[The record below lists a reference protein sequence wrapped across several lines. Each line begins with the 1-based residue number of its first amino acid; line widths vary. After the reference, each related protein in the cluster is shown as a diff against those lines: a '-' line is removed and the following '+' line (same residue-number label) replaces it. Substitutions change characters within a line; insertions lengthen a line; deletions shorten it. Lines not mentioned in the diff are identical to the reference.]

1 MARINVAN
9 FRSRV
14 VDMFQKDQIVIDGL
28 QYCNWD
34 RELFEDLLSGGLTAI
49 HATVSYWENTDETN
63 KRLDYWDNLF
73 YEFND
78 LILPVLTAE
87 DIILAKTSN
96 KTGIM
101 LGFQNCSP
109 IENDVFMVEHFFKRG
124 VRFMQLTYNN
134 QTVLGAGC
142 FEDNDSGVSRFGQ
155 EVIVEMN
162 RLGMVV
168 DLSHAGEKTMIDAI
182 KYSKKPVAISHA
194 NPKFFHNAK
203 RNVSDSVLSALKD
216 NEGLIGLSLYPFHL
230 KDHSNCNIADFCDMI
245 FKLKEQIGID
255 KIGIGSDLCSK
266 WSKDVLVWMRNG
278 KWTKNEDFGESKNN
292 NPDWPILPSW
302 FQKASDLHNI
312 ADKLLEKKMSSEDA
326 NKIMGENWFN
336 FIKRIF

>member
-1 MARINVAN
+1 
-9 FRSRV
+9 
-14 VDMFQKDQIVIDGL
+14 
-28 QYCNWD
+28 
-34 RELFEDLLSGGLTAI
+34 
-49 HATVSYWENTDETN
+49 
-63 KRLDYWDNLF
+63 
-73 YEFND
+73 
-78 LILPVLTAE
+78 
-87 DIILAKTSN
+87 
-96 KTGIM
+96 
-101 LGFQNCSP
+101 
-109 IENDVFMVEHFFKRG
+109 
-124 VRFMQLTYNN
+124 MQLTYNN